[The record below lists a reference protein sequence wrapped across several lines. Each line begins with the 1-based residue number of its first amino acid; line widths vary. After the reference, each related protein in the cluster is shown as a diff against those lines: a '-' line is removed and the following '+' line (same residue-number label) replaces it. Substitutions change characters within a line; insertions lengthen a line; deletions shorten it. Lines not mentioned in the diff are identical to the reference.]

1 MIRDSCMWCVAGA
14 ESFRLRSRQIMPKKQ
29 YINGKLKKIG
39 FGGNLQNI
47 EKSMRQIY
55 IPDEGKILVQTD
67 QAGAEALIMG
77 YDCEAGLYRQLFI
90 HGVKP
95 HVYVAIHLF
104 PYVWQKKMKDVP
116 GFDIQ
121 EVIKTPIQALKS
133 IPYWRDLDSMIKDSD
148 NWVHSER
155 YYYFAKQ
162 TCHSANYD
170 IQAQTFRMNVLE
182 KSGGKISLPM
192 DEATRFLLIYRSL
205 FPEIPER
212 NRRVR
217 LQAEKTKM
225 LFNFFGE
232 PYYISQYSPTESN
245 FKEYYSWTPQSTVG
259 EITNRAYCMM
269 QEYIETNRLDWDLL
283 LNGHD
288 SIVSQ
293 CPISEAMECGKK
305 QKEFIEQQF
314 TSPVDGV
321 VFNMK
326 SETQVGLNW
335 SPFKEKDNPMGLKEL
350 KFS

>member
-1 MIRDSCMWCVAGA
+1 MIRDSCMWHVAGA

-55 IPDEGKILVQTD
+55 VPDDGKILVQTD

-77 YDCEAGLYRQLFI
+77 YDCEAGPYRQLFI
-90 HGVKP
+90 HGVHS
-95 HVYVAIHLF
+95 HVYVSAHLF
-104 PYVWQKKMKDVP
+104 PYVWQKEMKDVP

-121 EVIKTPIQALKS
+121 DVLKTPIQALKS
-133 IPYWRDLDSMIKDSD
+133 NPYWKDLSHLIKETD
-148 NWVHSER
+148 NWPSSKR
-155 YYYFAKQ
+155 YYYFGKQ
-162 TCHSANYD
+162 TNLSANYD
-170 IQAQTFRMNVLE
+170 VQAQAFRMNVLE

-192 DEATRFLLIYRSL
+192 DEATRFLVIHRSL

-217 LQAEKTKM
+217 YQAEKTRI
-225 LFNFFGE
+225 LYNFFGA
-232 PYYISQYSPTESN
+232 PYYLSQHSPSEQDYKS
-245 FKEYYSWTPQSTVG
+245 FYAWTPQSTVG
-259 EITNRAYCMM
+259 EITNRAYCAM
-269 QEYIETNRLDWDLL
+269 QEYIETNHLDWDLL

-293 CPISEAMECGKK
+293 CPIEEAMQCGRK
-305 QKEFIEQQF
+305 QKEFIEQEF

-335 SPFKEKDNPMGLKEL
+335 APFKEKDNPMGLKTL
-350 KFS
+350 AI